1 MLKILRG
8 GQRWLTALFVI
19 GIGGVFVFFLGL
31 GGPLSGRSQARI
43 VQVGPH
49 SFGLREFERVRSRR
63 EAAVREQ
70 FGDAYDA
77 RNLADTLDNLAM
89 RELVDTGL
97 LALAAEDLG
106 LTISKREIQQNV
118 RQDPAF
124 RDASGRFDP
133 RGFEDWVEWNYGSQR
148 SFMQEWRLNLLAYKM
163 MGVLFELVHVSPGEV
178 REYVRSQL
186 EELSIA
192 FVIVGSS
199 APPGEIEIDR
209 EALDAAIAAR
219 GPEIEEL
226 YEELRSR
233 YDVPE
238 QVSARHILIRVER
251 DAEADEVE
259 AKRAV
264 AQAALDR
271 LSAGADFAELAR
283 ELSEDV
289 GTRERGG
296 DLGFFRRGQMVAE
309 FEDAA
314 FALEPDQL
322 SGLVRTDFGFHVILA
337 TGRREAHKRTLEE
350 VYEELADELLRREAG
365 ERRQRETIDRLVDAI
380 RAGQSLE
387 AAAREA
393 EIDLQRSG
401 RIQRR
406 GDGFVPG
413 LGAVPEL
420 LATAFGLEAGQSSPR
435 VFALDQGLALV
446 QVLERWKPEESEIA
460 ARLDAAREELQLAK
474 RELRIDDW
482 LGERR
487 GSLIDSGQLV
497 MNRDALDRR

>member
-8 GQRWLTALFVI
+8 GQRWLTALFI
-19 GIGGVFVFFLGL
+19 IAIGGVFVFFLGL

-43 VQVGPH
+43 VEVGPH
-49 SFGLREFERVRSRR
+49 RFGLREFERVRSRR

-70 FGDAYDA
+70 LGDAYDA
-77 RNLADTLDNLAM
+77 RNLADTLNSLAA

-106 LTISKREIQQNV
+106 LTVSKHEIAQNV
-118 RQDPAF
+118 KEDPYF
-124 RDASGRFDP
+124 RDESGRFNL
-133 RGFEDWVEWNYGSQR
+133 RAFEGWVEFEYGSQR
-148 SFMQEWRLNLLAYKM
+148 SFMQERRLNLLTYKM
-163 MGVLFELVHVSPGEV
+163 MGVLLELVHVSPGEA

-186 EELSIA
+186 EELNIA
-192 FVIVGSS
+192 FVVVRSS

-209 EALDAAIAAR
+209 EALDRAIALR
-219 GPEIEEL
+219 GAEIERL

-251 DAEADEVE
+251 DAEAADVE
-259 AKRAV
+259 ARRAV

-309 FEDAA
+309 FEDVA

-322 SGLVRTDFGFHVILA
+322 SDLVRTDFGFHVILA
-337 TGRREAHKRTLEE
+337 TGRREAHKQTLEE
-350 VYEELADELLRREAG
+350 VYEELAEELLRREAG
-365 ERRQRETIDRLVDAI
+365 ERRQRETIDRLVDDI

-393 EIDLQRSG
+393 KIDLQRSG
-401 RIQRR
+401 VIQRR
-406 GDGFVPG
+406 SDGFVPG
-413 LGAVPEL
+413 LGAAPEL

-435 VFALDQGLALV
+435 VFALENGLALV
-446 QVLERWKPEESEIA
+446 QVLERWEPEESEIE

-474 RELRIDDW
+474 RDVRIDDW
-482 LGERR
+482 LDERR
-487 GSLIDSGQLV
+487 GSLIDSGELV
-497 MNRDALDRR
+497 VDLDVLSRR

>member
-43 VQVGPH
+43 VEVGPH
-49 SFGLREFERVRSRR
+49 RFGIQEFERVRARR

-70 FGDAYDA
+70 LGDAYDA
-77 RNLADTLDNLAM
+77 RNLADTLDSLAA

-97 LALAAEDLG
+97 LALAAEDFG
-106 LTISKREIQQNV
+106 LTISKREIEQNV
-118 RQDPAF
+118 LQDPYF

-133 RGFEDWVEWNYGSQR
+133 RIFEGWVEFEYGSQ
-148 SFMQEWRLNLLAYKM
+148 SNFMQERRLNLLAYKM
-163 MGVLFELVHVSPGEV
+163 MGLLFGFTHVSPGEV

-192 FVIVGSS
+192 FVVVRSWV
-199 APPGEIEIDR
+199 PPGEIEIDR
-209 EALDAAIAAR
+209 GALDEAIAAR
-219 GPEIEEL
+219 GSEIEQL
-226 YEELRSR
+226 YEELRFR

-251 DAEADEVE
+251 DAEPAEVE
-259 AKRAV
+259 ARRAV

-283 ELSEDV
+283 ELSEDL

-314 FALEPDQL
+314 FALEPGQL

-337 TGRREAHKRTLEE
+337 TGRREAHKQTLEE
-350 VYEELADELLRREAG
+350 VYEELAEELLRRDAG
-365 ERRQRETIDRLVDAI
+365 ERRQRETVDRLVDAI
-380 RAGQSLE
+380 RTGQSLE

-393 EIDLQRSG
+393 EIDVQRSG
-401 RIQRR
+401 RLRR
-406 GDGFVPG
+406 RSDGFVPG
-413 LGAVPEL
+413 LGAVPAL

-435 VFALDQGLALV
+435 VFAVEGGLALV
-446 QVLERWKPEESEIA
+446 QVVERWEPEESEIEA
-460 ARLDAAREELQLAK
+460 GLDAAREELQMAK
-474 RELRIDDW
+474 RDVRIDDW
-482 LGERR
+482 LDVRR
-487 GSLIDSGQLV
+487 AALLDSGDLV
-497 MNRDALDRR
+497 VDLETLNRR

>member
-43 VQVGPH
+43 VEVGPH
-49 SFGLREFERVRSRR
+49 SFGLREFGRVRSRR
-63 EAAVREQ
+63 ETAVREQ
-70 FGDAYDA
+70 LGDAYDP
-77 RNLADTLDNLAM
+77 RNLADTLDSLAM
-89 RELVDTGL
+89 RELVDMGL

-106 LTISKREIQQNV
+106 LTVSKREIEQHV
-118 RQDPAF
+118 LSDPGF
-124 RDASGRFDP
+124 RDEAGRFSQP
-133 RGFEDWVEWNYGSQR
+133 AFEDWVDFEYGSQR
-148 SFMQEWRLNLLAYKM
+148 SFMQDQRLNLLIYKM
-163 MGVLFELVHVSPGEV
+163 MGVLFEVVHVSPGEV

-186 EELSIA
+186 QELSIA
-192 FVIVGSS
+192 FVVVGSS
-199 APPGEIEIDR
+199 TLPGKIEIDR
-209 EALDAAIAAR
+209 EALDEAVASR
-219 GPEIEEL
+219 GAEIEGL

-238 QVSARHILIRVER
+238 QVSARHILIRVED

-259 AKRAV
+259 ARRAA

-283 ELSEDV
+283 ELSEDA

-296 DLGFFRRGQMVAE
+296 DLGFFHRGQMVAE

-314 FALEPDQL
+314 FALEPEQL

-337 TGRREAHKRTLEE
+337 TGHREAHKQTLEE
-350 VYEELADELLRREAG
+350 VYEELAEELLRREAG
-365 ERRQRETIDRLVDAI
+365 ERRQRETVDRLADAI

-393 EIDLQRSG
+393 KIDLQRSG
-401 RIQRR
+401 RIQWRS
-406 GDGFVPG
+406 DGFVPG
-413 LGAVPEL
+413 LGAEPEL
-420 LATAFGLEAGQSSPR
+420 LAAAFGLEAGQSSPR
-435 VFALDQGLALV
+435 VFTLENGLALV
-446 QVLERWKPEESEIA
+446 QVLERWEPEESEIA
-460 ARLDAAREELQLAK
+460 ARLDAAREELRVAK
-474 RELRIDDW
+474 REVRFDDW

-487 GSLIDSGQLV
+487 GSLIDSGEIV
-497 MNRDALDRR
+497 MNRDALGRR